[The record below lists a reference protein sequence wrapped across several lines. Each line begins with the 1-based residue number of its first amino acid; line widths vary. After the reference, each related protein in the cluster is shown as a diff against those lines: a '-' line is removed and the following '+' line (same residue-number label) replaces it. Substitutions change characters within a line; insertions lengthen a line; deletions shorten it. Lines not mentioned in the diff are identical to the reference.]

1 MDENLPANFYL
12 VTLHVYFIG
21 ERFFGLLLVYSL
33 HSEEKYLRTGI
44 FCINEAIESPWS
56 TYMLQLWD
64 QYSSTLHLGSTL
76 YNPYLRLISVS
87 SACVMCFRPA
97 CETILQKWQKM
108 WWDILQTHWSST
120 SDAIFTLRQVKQPII
135 QSLMPHKSAVVRKD
149 RIVLLRIR
157 SALVY
162 LETQLVFRN
171 FPRALLMCIVV
182 ALVANLL
189 QSAPSSTSKWTTFPS
204 HQWLVLVT
212 AILEKVNKNLVLTSS
227 TLEEAGDTTVSC
239 QKKLLVQYPII
250 MSKRGF
256 YEVNFYYEMGP
267 NFPLKWVHLDQFEAA
282 VSEKVIDSCCW
293 ESRIFFKH
301 DLQPYDLLS
310 ALKQYEFDNR
320 GRGSQTI
327 KVRIASETPLF
338 DLNDSRRFLKTLC
351 LNLQHFSS
359 IWWNCEQ
366 TQEFEWGEFRV
377 NGMLVQMS
385 PIVGSS
391 NISLHNEM
399 HSGQL
404 RFRRLDQL
412 LGYIDLLNSGW
423 VPVLSIGVSLQLFIE
438 GACKCGR
445 CGAVF
450 CRHRGVQTYCAIFT
464 LRQVKEPVLR
474 SLKPQKSPAVQ
485 KDRSVLLLIR

>member
-1 MDENLPANFYL
+1 MVNNLIYFAFGINTL
-12 VTLHVYFIG
+12 VIG
-21 ERFFGLLLVYSL
+21 NS
-33 HSEEKYLRTGI
+33 
-44 FCINEAIESPWS
+44 
-56 TYMLQLWD
+56 
-64 QYSSTLHLGSTL
+64 
-76 YNPYLRLISVS
+76 NPYLRLISVS
-87 SACVMCFRPA
+87 SACVMVSASVQLVRPFYKNGRR
-97 CETILQKWQKM
+97 CGGIFCRH
-108 WWDILQTHWSST
+108 IGVRT
-120 SDAIFTLRQVKQPII
+120 SDAIFTLRQVKEPII

-239 QKKLLVQYPII
+239 QKKLLVQYPI
-250 MSKRGF
+250 
-256 YEVNFYYEMGP
+256 
-267 NFPLKWVHLDQFEAA
+267 A
-282 VSEKVIDSCCW
+282 VFEKVIDSCCW

-310 ALKQYEFDNR
+310 ALKQ
-320 GRGSQTI
+320 
-327 KVRIASETPLF
+327 
-338 DLNDSRRFLKTLC
+338 
-351 LNLQHFSS
+351 
-359 IWWNCEQ
+359 
-366 TQEFEWGEFRV
+366 
-377 NGMLVQMS
+377 
-385 PIVGSS
+385 
-391 NISLHNEM
+391 
-399 HSGQL
+399 
-404 RFRRLDQL
+404 
-412 LGYIDLLNSGW
+412 
-423 VPVLSIGVSLQLFIE
+423 